1 MKLAELLPMVR
12 QLSAPDKIRL
22 IRILAEELDTSEDIS
37 PLEPQKIYYV
47 QTPYDAFGAGETL
60 MQAMLDESDSK

>member
-1 MKLAELLPMVR
+1 MVR

-22 IRILAEELDTSEDIS
+22 IRILAEYLDTSEDIS
-37 PLEPQKIYYV
+37 PLEPHKIYYV

-60 MQAMLDESDSK
+60 MQSMLDESDSK